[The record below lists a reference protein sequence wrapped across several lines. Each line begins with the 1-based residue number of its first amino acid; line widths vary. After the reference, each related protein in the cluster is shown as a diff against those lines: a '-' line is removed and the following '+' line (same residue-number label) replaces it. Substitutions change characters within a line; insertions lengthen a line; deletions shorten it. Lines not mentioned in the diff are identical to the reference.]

1 MGLLEDRAVVPSI
14 DHGDS
19 LVDASDFEVWGDLWL
34 ISISF
39 FTRER
44 CLQQVSHFDDS
55 LRE

>member
-14 DHGDS
+14 DHGDG
-19 LVDASDFEVWGDLWL
+19 LVDAANFEVRGGLWL
-34 ISISF
+34 ISSF
-39 FTRER
+39 FAREK

>member
-14 DHGDS
+14 DHGDG
-19 LVDASDFEVWGDLWL
+19 LVDAADFEVWGDLWL
-34 ISISF
+34 ISSF
-39 FTRER
+39 FARER